1 MPRVTFLP
9 DGQTLEVADRTR
21 LLGAIR
27 RAGRPIGYSC
37 RGLGVCLACKV
48 RVEGPCLPPTP
59 EEARLLARITAP
71 GAWRIA
77 CLARIAGDVT
87 VGVDYWGVAPP
98 PAGWK

>member
-1 MPRVTFLP
+1 MPIVTFLP
-9 DGQTLEVADRTR
+9 DRQTIEAPDGAR

-27 RAGRPIGYSC
+27 RANRPIGFSC

-48 RVEGPCLPPTP
+48 RVDGPCAPPTP
-59 EEARLLARITAP
+59 EEARLLARIEAP

-87 VGVDYWGVAPP
+87 VSVDYWG
-98 PAGWK
+98 